1 MIQHVKARSVLYAIK
16 NDGTEA
22 CALECIQ
29 LSRGPCTLYEDG
41 KIILFANHE
50 PTLHKGDWL
59 VQDPSTSRVKVLSS
73 AAFRDAYRVVKED
86 E

>member
-1 MIQHVKARSVLYAIK
+1 MIQLCKTRSILYTIQ
-16 NDGTEA
+16 NDGTKA

-41 KIILFANHE
+41 KIILFANYA
-50 PTLHKGDWL
+50 PALRKGGWL
-59 VQDPSTSRVKVLSS
+59 VQDPSTNKVKVLSNS
-73 AAFRDAYRVVKED
+73 AFKNEYRIVKED